1 MLEKIYLSLRN
12 RIAYLMQYVI
22 IGGFYIMQMIKT
34 VEFVWC
40 YNPQQ
45 AEAVFDKVSD
55 PNIKNYP
62 GLIIMLQGFQKH
74 NA

>member
-1 MLEKIYLSLRN
+1 
-12 RIAYLMQYVI
+12 MQYVI

-45 AEAVFDKVSD
+45 AEAVFDKVSGHRD
-55 PNIKNYP
+55 KNY
-62 GLIIMLQGFQKH
+62 LE
-74 NA
+74 